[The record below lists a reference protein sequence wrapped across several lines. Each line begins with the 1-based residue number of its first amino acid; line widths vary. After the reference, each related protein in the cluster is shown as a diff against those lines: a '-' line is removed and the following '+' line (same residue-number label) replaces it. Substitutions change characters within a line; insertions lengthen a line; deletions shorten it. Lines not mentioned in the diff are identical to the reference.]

1 MRESGNKGK
10 NMAKREYPDYPRIG
24 VGAVVFR
31 EGRVLLVRRGVP
43 PSQGLWAIPGGALE
57 LGETLRQGAEREI
70 LEETGIT
77 ILAGELVFTGE
88 MMEQDVDGRIRFH
101 YVIID
106 FAANYVSGEVNG
118 SDDASEARWVTPAEL
133 ADLPATKTTMMLL
146 RQLGFLPPA
155 GEAASGDTRR
165 EAKG

>member
-1 MRESGNKGK
+1 
-10 NMAKREYPDYPRIG
+10 MAKREYPDYPRVG
-24 VGAVVFR
+24 VGAVVLR

-43 PSQGLWAIPGGALE
+43 PSQGLWAIPGGGLE
-57 LGETLRQGAEREI
+57 LGETLREGAEREI

-77 ILAGELVFTGE
+77 IRAGEQVFTGE
-88 MMEQDVDGRIRFH
+88 MMERAADGRIRFH

-106 FAANYVSGEVNG
+106 FAGDYVSGEVNG
-118 SDDASEARWVTPAEL
+118 SDDASEARWVAPAEL
-133 ADLPATKTTMMLL
+133 ADLPATKTTLKLL

-155 GEAASGDTRR
+155 GETASGDARK